1 MSDENAQEI
10 VCSNYGVGRNDGGLG
25 AARLRSYDQ
34 GQSISNRD
42 GSGDCA
48 VAAVIIV

>member
-1 MSDENAQEI
+1 MRMLKKSFAATMVWGATMEGWVQQD
-10 VCSNYGVGRNDGGLG
+10 CSN
-25 AARLRSYDQ
+25 YDQ

-48 VAAVIIV
+48 VAAAIIV